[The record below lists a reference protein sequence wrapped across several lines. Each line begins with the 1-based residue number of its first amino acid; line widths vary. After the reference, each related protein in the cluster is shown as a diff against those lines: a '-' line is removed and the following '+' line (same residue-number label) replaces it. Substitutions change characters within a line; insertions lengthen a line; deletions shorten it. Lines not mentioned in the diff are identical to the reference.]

1 MGGGYYGVDIWNI
14 AHEVIKPHLSKGLTV
29 YYEIV
34 GFLPTGGYIQKGYD
48 YGYVPPKSGESFE
61 YGKHFGIRVYRVTYT
76 NVSGSVFEFSA
87 RQVQQWC
94 ERNSLDPV
102 IQLYYRYAKDLYPSL
117 DPANHWNENFIEA
130 LANDKRFY
138 MELDSPD
145 CINNVPHEGIVVR
158 NKTLNIDV
166 YKLKCF
172 RFLKKEDEAMDRGEV
187 DIETES

>member
-1 MGGGYYGVDIWNI
+1 M
-14 AHEVIKPHLSKGLTV
+14 
-29 YYEIV
+29 
-34 GFLPTGGYIQKGYD
+34 
-48 YGYVPPKSGESFE
+48 
-61 YGKHFGIRVYRVTYT
+61 
-76 NVSGSVFEFSA
+76 
-87 RQVQQWC
+87 
-94 ERNSLDPV
+94 
-102 IQLYYRYAKDLYPSL
+102 YPSL

-158 NKTLNIDV
+158 NETLNIDV

-172 RFLKKEDEAMDRGEV
+172 RFLKKEDEAMDRGEI